1 LIRVEIP
8 ILRYF
13 SPNNQKEPL
22 FQNRLNMHVRQ
33 LLTFFAAFL
42 TLGSL
47 TAQDIHFTQYNM
59 SPMTLNPG
67 NIGRFEG
74 TVRLGGIYRGQWASV
89 IGSGSQYK
97 TPSFWADAPIVR
109 GFRKQDWLGV
119 GLVFINDKAGVAGLK
134 TTGAKLGATYHLAV
148 NKKGTTAIS
157 LGVQYGRM
165 GRGINRDELRYADG
179 LLASQGGTY
188 NSSLSDDYDLTA
200 QDNVNYT
207 DIDAGLVLSS
217 RLNKTM
223 DFNVGFAMFHI
234 NQPDFGLISAG
245 GGGGMGGGTGG
256 AGTDLVR
263 RAVFH
268 GQFNAALTDK
278 FTISPTFLYQTI
290 SGADEI
296 AVQAM
301 GGYLFD
307 EERDITLNFGLGYR
321 LGDALQALV
330 GAKYKDLRIG
340 LAYDINTSDLNSA
353 SNYRGGFEIAANYIV
368 KIYKAPVTK
377 TKILCPRF

>member
-1 LIRVEIP
+1 
-8 ILRYF
+8 
-13 SPNNQKEPL
+13 
-22 FQNRLNMHVRQ
+22 MHVRQ

-47 TAQDIHFTQYNM
+47 AAQDIHFTQFNM

-74 TVRLGGIYRGQWASV
+74 TVRIGGIYRGQWASV

-97 TPSFWADAPIVR
+97 TPSFWVDAPIVR

-119 GLVFINDKAGVAGLK
+119 GLVFINDKAGIAGLK
-134 TTGAKLGATYHLAV
+134 TSGAKLGAAYHLAL
-148 NKKGTTAIS
+148 NKRGTSAIS
-157 LGVQYGRM
+157 LGVQYGKM
-165 GRGINRDELRYADG
+165 GRKLDGDKFLFADG
-179 LLASQGGTY
+179 LIENGGATNYQPNQSQDFGL
-188 NSSLSDDYDLTA
+188 LSK
-200 QDNVNYT
+200 DNVNYT
-207 DIDAGLVLSS
+207 DIDGGVVLST
-217 RLNKTM
+217 RLNKMM
-223 DFNVGFAMFHI
+223 DFNVGFSMFHV
-234 NQPDFGLISAG
+234 NQPKASLLG
-245 GGGGMGGGTGG
+245 GGGSATNGD
-256 AGTDLVR
+256 TDLKR

-268 GQFNAALTDK
+268 GQFNVALNDK
-278 FTISPTFLYQTI
+278 FSLSPTFLYQTI

-296 AVQAM
+296 AVQAV

-307 EERDITLNFGLGYR
+307 KERDITLNFGLGYR

-330 GAKYKDLRIG
+330 GAKYKDLRVG

-353 SNYRGGFEIAANYIV
+353 SNYRGGFELAANYIV

>member
-1 LIRVEIP
+1 
-8 ILRYF
+8 
-13 SPNNQKEPL
+13 
-22 FQNRLNMHVRQ
+22 MHVR
-33 LLTFFAAFL
+33 LLLVFFAAFL

-47 TAQDIHFTQYNM
+47 AAQDIHFTQYNM

-74 TVRLGGIYRGQWASV
+74 TVRIGGIYRGQWASV

-119 GLVFINDKAGVAGLK
+119 GLVFINDKAGIAGLK
-134 TTGAKLGATYHLAV
+134 TSGAKLGATYHLAV
-148 NKKGTTAIS
+148 NKAGTTAIS
-157 LGVQYGRM
+157 LGVQYGKM
-165 GRGINRDELRYADG
+165 GRNINRDELRYTDG
-179 LLASQGGTY
+179 LLASMGGDY
-188 NSSLSDDYDLTA
+188 NKSLSMDYDLTA
-200 QDNVNYT
+200 QDNISYT
-207 DIDAGLVLSS
+207 DIDAGVVLSS

-223 DFNVGFAMFHI
+223 DFNVGFAMFHL
-234 NQPDFGLISAG
+234 NEPDFGLISPSG
-245 GGGGMGGGTGG
+245 GGPTPSGGTGT
-256 AGTDLVR
+256 GTNLVR

-268 GQFNAALTDK
+268 GQFNAALTDR
-278 FTISPTFLYQTI
+278 FNFSPTFLYQTI

-296 AVQAM
+296 AVQVM

-307 EERDITLNFGLGYR
+307 QERDITLNFGLGYR
-321 LGDALQALV
+321 LGDAIQALI
-330 GAKYKDLRIG
+330 GAKYKDLRLG

-353 SNYRGGFEIAANYIV
+353 SNYRGGFELAANYIV
-368 KIYKAPVTK
+368 KIYKAPMTK

>member
-1 LIRVEIP
+1 MVI
-8 ILRYF
+8 
-13 SPNNQKEPL
+13 
-22 FQNRLNMHVRQ
+22 RQ

-42 TLGSL
+42 ILGSL

-74 TVRLGGIYRGQWASV
+74 TVRIGGLYRGQWASV
-89 IGSGSQYK
+89 IGSKSQYK

-134 TTGAKLGATYHLAV
+134 TSGAKLGATYHLAL
-148 NKKGTTAIS
+148 NKRGNTALS
-157 LGVQYGRM
+157 LGVQYGKM
-165 GRGINRDELRYADG
+165 GRSINRDELRYADG
-179 LLASQGGTY
+179 LLASMGGSY
-188 NSSLSDDYDLTA
+188 NSTLSQDYDLTA
-200 QDNVNYT
+200 QDNVSYT

-234 NQPDFGLISAG
+234 NEPNFGLISSG
-245 GGGGMGGGTGG
+245 GGGTGG
-256 AGTDLVR
+256 GPNTGAGTNLVR
-263 RAVFH
+263 RAVAH
-268 GQFNAALTDK
+268 GQFNVALNDR
-278 FTISPTFLYQTI
+278 FNFSPTFLYQTI

-307 EERDITLNFGLGYR
+307 QERDITLNFGLGYR

-330 GAKYKDLRIG
+330 GAKYKDLRVG

-353 SNYRGGFEIAANYIV
+353 SNYRGGFELAANYIV